1 MAVNPFISISIFCV
15 CCGAVLL
22 AVVLIVSAIF
32 RWLKAEG
39 AETRNKRLTMLAW
52 IASIILLIVYIS
64 SYSGSLENLGDILV
78 RHFKFDVGALIF
90 IVLAAAGIVPLLL
103 ILICVI
109 RGFQIIFK
117 GIMGK
122 STTDEQPSLSSILKT
137 PAVAATVAI
146 GVFAFF
152 FVIPFLIGDTGTGGA
167 QETRSDGLLEVWM
180 NGVEQ
185 IGSLIKEP
193 KSNPSTGKQSTTP
206 LFYYVLI
213 YVIVL
218 GVGTAAIKLLYGLI
232 LRTFKYDKEQNK
244 LYDEYSSPIAVLIV
258 GVSFLLALI
267 IIEDQGIRIEEGDI
281 WKTLGVFVQCLAMV
295 VVLASVAVL
304 VVELTR
310 RVIDIRNTLIRE
322 EAGYLSIALYTQVF
336 LLLLGLITTI
346 CSVLNSAVGG
356 AENTRMNDIETT
368 LKRKMTEAAD
378 KAIGEVENE
387 LKRTDQTFP
396 PFRAKSTKK

>member
-1 MAVNPFISISIFCV
+1 
-15 CCGAVLL
+15 
-22 AVVLIVSAIF
+22 
-32 RWLKAEG
+32 
-39 AETRNKRLTMLAW
+39 MLAW
-52 IASIILLIVYIS
+52 IASIILLIVYIN
-64 SYSGSLENLGDILV
+64 SYSGGLENLGDILV

-90 IVLAAAGIVPLLL
+90 IVLAAAGIIPLLL

-146 GVFAFF
+146 GVFALF
-152 FVIPFLIGDTGTGGA
+152 FVIPFLVGDAGTGGA
-167 QETRSDGLLEVWM
+167 HEKQPVESPGIELDAGTGGTSEEQLPEALKIWM

-185 IGSLIKEP
+185 IVSFIKDPESSPPSSNGDPESTPSLEDGDSESASHAEKE
-193 KSNPSTGKQSTTP
+193 STNA

-218 GVGTAAIKLLYGLI
+218 GVGTAGIKLLYGLI
-232 LRTFKYDKEQNK
+232 LRTFRNDAEKER
-244 LYDEYSSPIAVLIV
+244 LYDEYSSPIAILIV

-267 IIEDQGIRIEEGDI
+267 IIEDQNIHIEKEGI
-281 WKTLGVFVQCLAMV
+281 WKILGVFVQCLVMV
-295 VVLASVAVL
+295 VVLSSVAVL
-304 VVELTR
+304 VIELTR

-356 AENTRMNDIETT
+356 TENTRMNEIETT

-378 KAIGEVENE
+378 KAIGEVGSEQ
-387 LKRTDQTFP
+387 KRADQTFP
-396 PFRAKSTKK
+396 PFKARSTKK